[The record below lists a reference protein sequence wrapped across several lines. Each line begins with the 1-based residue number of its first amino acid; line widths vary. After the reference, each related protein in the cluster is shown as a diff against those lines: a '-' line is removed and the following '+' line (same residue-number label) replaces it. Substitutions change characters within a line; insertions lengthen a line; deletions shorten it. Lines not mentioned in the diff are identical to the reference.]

1 MINLTFDVEGA
12 KEQLTQVFRDRITAQ
27 GSINNVQNVELKDI
41 SFSELAQ
48 PIPNQ
53 AQLIAELKG
62 DLATAQANGGNWL
75 NNLQPQ
81 LTAIPQAVINHAT
94 LWNTVI
100 PEVLAE
106 LGKAEPDREQL
117 QQLFQGLKHSVDQ
130 QVSKLSPLLASI
142 QAFRATAA
150 TDASNFS
157 DAHAPFQ
164 QIEAIDKQN
173 LASAQATLAK
183 IALLLN
189 QYNEEIDVDMITA
202 EKDLAI
208 ATNAMKYGQKFGD
221 PGKIL
226 GLTIGLIFIVSA
238 TFAIDDLLSA
248 VSARL
253 AEAQQQAEY
262 DLEMTSLTTQLV
274 SLQSASSA
282 LASLVKEIDDVITSL
297 QGAIDGWN
305 KDGTQLAAIVT
316 ALQGDEAI
324 NSIISQFDLG
334 VAQGEW
340 DEIRVFATKWQT
352 MEVSP
357 GTAELIL
364 DGSSNG
370 SNS

>member
-41 SFSELAQ
+41 AFSELAQ

-81 LTAIPQAVINHAT
+81 LTVIPQAVINHAT

-100 PEVLAE
+100 PEVLEE
-106 LGKAEPDREQL
+106 LGKAEPDRQQL
-117 QQLFQGLKHSVDQ
+117 QSLFQGLKHSVDQ

-157 DAHAPFQ
+157 EAHAPFQ

-189 QYNEEIDVDMITA
+189 QYNEEIDGRYDHRRYRPGYRYECHEVRA
-202 EKDLAI
+202 EVRRPRQDTGPDHWADLYCQRHVRHRRSNI
-208 ATNAMKYGQKFGD
+208 GGQRA
-221 PGKIL
+221 PG
-226 GLTIGLIFIVSA
+226 GSA
-238 TFAIDDLLSA
+238 KAGRVRPGNDLIDDT
-248 VSARL
+248 VGQPPVRIIGAR
-253 AEAQQQAEY
+253 
-262 DLEMTSLTTQLV
+262 
-274 SLQSASSA
+274 
-282 LASLVKEIDDVITSL
+282 
-297 QGAIDGWN
+297 
-305 KDGTQLAAIVT
+305 
-316 ALQGDEAI
+316 
-324 NSIISQFDLG
+324 F
-334 VAQGEW
+334 
-340 DEIRVFATKWQT
+340 
-352 MEVSP
+352 P
-357 GTAELIL
+357 C
-364 DGSSNG
+364 
-370 SNS
+370 